1 MRSMRSNLLALT
13 LLSAASAAAA
23 EAGAT
28 SDVSGTE
35 TGAQADPQTGAQA
48 GTETGAQADP
58 QTDTQTQTGEVPS
71 STEPTAETKV
81 RAPKDPSKALDILNG
96 RMPLPIV
103 YAIRFQEDAGAK
115 NSDLAKKYG
124 TSVGKVFD
132 IRKGS
137 NFGYITKDY
146 KPSAEELA
154 AARAHIT
161 TGTST
166 KGSDLK
172 TLGGNPEAIEAF
184 LAAQTVATPEE
195 VAARGW
201 VIKQVGVAKPKDPNA
216 PAAAPKA
223 PKAPKAAKAGKGPKP
238 APTAGAA
245 ASMF

>member
-13 LLSAASAAAA
+13 LMSAASAAAA

-35 TGAQADPQTGAQA
+35 TGAQADP
-48 GTETGAQADP
+48 
-58 QTDTQTQTGEVPS
+58 QTQTGEVPS

-137 NFGYITKDY
+137 NFGYIDKDY

-223 PKAPKAAKAGKGPKP
+223 PKAPKAAKADKGPKP

>member
-1 MRSMRSNLLALT
+1 
-13 LLSAASAAAA
+13 
-23 EAGAT
+23 
-28 SDVSGTE
+28 
-35 TGAQADPQTGAQA
+35 
-48 GTETGAQADP
+48 
-58 QTDTQTQTGEVPS
+58 
-71 STEPTAETKV
+71 
-81 RAPKDPSKALDILNG
+81 
-96 RMPLPIV
+96 MPLPIV

-137 NFGYITKDY
+137 NFGYIDNNY

-166 KGSDLK
+166 KGSNLK

-223 PKAPKAAKAGKGPKP
+223 PKAAKAAKADKGPKP
-238 APTAGAA
+238 APTAGAS

>member
-13 LLSAASAAAA
+13 LMSAASAAAA

-35 TGAQADPQTGAQA
+35 TGAQA
-48 GTETGAQADP
+48 GAQADP

-137 NFGYITKDY
+137 NFGYIDKDY

-223 PKAPKAAKAGKGPKP
+223 PKAPKADKGNKP
-238 APTAGAA
+238 APTAGAS

>member
-13 LLSAASAAAA
+13 LMSAASAAAA

-35 TGAQADPQTGAQA
+35 TGAQ
-48 GTETGAQADP
+48 
-58 QTDTQTQTGEVPS
+58 TDTQTGEVPS

-137 NFGYITKDY
+137 NFGYIDKDY

-216 PAAAPKA
+216 PEAA
-223 PKAPKAAKAGKGPKP
+223 PKAPKAAKADKGPNP

>member
-1 MRSMRSNLLALT
+1 MRSNLLALT
-13 LLSAASAAAA
+13 LMSAASAAAA

-35 TGAQADPQTGAQA
+35 TGAQADPQTD
-48 GTETGAQADP
+48 T
-58 QTDTQTQTGEVPS
+58 QTDTQADTQAQTGEVPS

-103 YAIRFQEDAGAK
+103 YAIRFQEDADAK
-115 NSDLAKKYG
+115 SSGLAKKYG

-137 NFGYITKDY
+137 NFSYIDKDY

-223 PKAPKAAKAGKGPKP
+223 TKAPKAPKAA
-238 APTAGAA
+238 PTAGAT

>member
-13 LLSAASAAAA
+13 LMSAASAAAA

-35 TGAQADPQTGAQA
+35 TSA
-48 GTETGAQADP
+48 
-58 QTDTQTQTGEVPS
+58 QTDPQTQTGEVPS

-137 NFGYITKDY
+137 NFGYIDNNY

-216 PAAAPKA
+216 PEAA
-223 PKAPKAAKAGKGPKP
+223 PKAPKAAKAAKADKGPKP

>member
-13 LLSAASAAAA
+13 LMSAASAAAA

-35 TGAQADPQTGAQA
+35 
-48 GTETGAQADP
+48 
-58 QTDTQTQTGEVPS
+58 TGEVPS

-137 NFGYITKDY
+137 NFGYIDNNY

-216 PAAAPKA
+216 PEA
-223 PKAPKAAKAGKGPKP
+223 APKAAKAAKAAKADKGGKP
-238 APTAGAA
+238 APTAGAS

>member
-1 MRSMRSNLLALT
+1 MLFIHQPQEPLMNSFRSNRLAHLLLLT
-13 LLSAASAAAA
+13 AVSGAAA

-28 SDVSGTE
+28 SDTS
-35 TGAQADPQTGAQA
+35 GAQT
-48 GTETGAQADP
+48 TT
-58 QTDTQTQTGEVPS
+58 EVPS
-71 STEPTAETKV
+71 SNEPTAETKV
-81 RAPKDPSKALDILNG
+81 RAPKDPAKALDILNG

-115 NSDLAKKYG
+115 NSELAKKYG

-146 KPSAEELA
+146 LPSAEELA

-161 TGTST
+161 SGTSA
-166 KGSDLK
+166 KGSNLK
-172 TLGGNPEAIEAF
+172 ALGGDPEAIEAF
-184 LAAQTVATPEE
+184 LAAQTVATPEQ

-216 PAAAPKA
+216 PAAAAKPAKGRG
-223 PKAPKAAKAGKGPKP
+223 KAAENKP

>member
-13 LLSAASAAAA
+13 LMSAASATAA

-35 TGAQADPQTGAQA
+35 TGAQADTQA
-48 GTETGAQADP
+48 
-58 QTDTQTQTGEVPS
+58 QTGEVPS

-137 NFGYITKDY
+137 NFSYIAKDY

-216 PAAAPKA
+216 PEAAPE
-223 PKAPKAAKAGKGPKP
+223 APKAAKAAKAAKADKGPKP
-238 APTAGAA
+238 APTAGAS

>member
-13 LLSAASAAAA
+13 LMYAASAAAA

-35 TGAQADPQTGAQA
+35 TGAQADPQTG
-48 GTETGAQADP
+48 TETGAQA
-58 QTDTQTQTGEVPS
+58 DTQTQTGEVPS

-137 NFGYITKDY
+137 NFGYIDKDY

-223 PKAPKAAKAGKGPKP
+223 PKAAKAAKADKGPKP

>member
-1 MRSMRSNLLALT
+1 MRSNRSKLLALT
-13 LLSAASAAAA
+13 LMSAVSAAAA

-35 TGAQADPQTGAQA
+35 TGAQADPQTGA
-48 GTETGAQADP
+48 
-58 QTDTQTQTGEVPS
+58 QTGEVPS

-137 NFGYITKDY
+137 NFGYIDNNY

-223 PKAPKAAKAGKGPKP
+223 PKAAKAAKADKGPKP

>member
-13 LLSAASAAAA
+13 LMSAASAAAA

-35 TGAQADPQTGAQA
+35 AGAQI
-48 GTETGAQADP
+48 
-58 QTDTQTQTGEVPS
+58 DTQTQTGEVPS

-137 NFGYITKDY
+137 NFGYIDKDN

-216 PAAAPKA
+216 PAAAAKPAKG
-223 PKAPKAAKAGKGPKP
+223 KGKAAENKP

>member
-13 LLSAASAAAA
+13 LMSAASAAAA

-35 TGAQADPQTGAQA
+35 TGAQ
-48 GTETGAQADP
+48 
-58 QTDTQTQTGEVPS
+58 TDTQTDTQTGEVPS

-137 NFGYITKDY
+137 NFGYIDKDY

-216 PAAAPKA
+216 PEAAPKA
-223 PKAPKAAKAGKGPKP
+223 AKAAKAGKGPKP

>member
-13 LLSAASAAAA
+13 LMSAASAAAA

-35 TGAQADPQTGAQA
+35 TGAQADP
-48 GTETGAQADP
+48 P
-58 QTDTQTQTGEVPS
+58 TDTQTQTGEVPS

-137 NFGYITKDY
+137 NFGYIDKGY

-216 PAAAPKA
+216 PEAAPKA
-223 PKAPKAAKAGKGPKP
+223 PKAPKAAKADKGPKP

>member
-13 LLSAASAAAA
+13 LMSAASAAAA
-23 EAGAT
+23 AAGAT

-35 TGAQADPQTGAQA
+35 TGAQADPQTD
-48 GTETGAQADP
+48 TQADP
-58 QTDTQTQTGEVPS
+58 QTGEVPS

-137 NFGYITKDY
+137 NFGYIDKDY

-216 PAAAPKA
+216 PAAAAKPAKG
-223 PKAPKAAKAGKGPKP
+223 KGKAAENKP

>member
-1 MRSMRSNLLALT
+1 MKSFHSNRLAHLVLLTAV
-13 LLSAASAAAA
+13 SAAAA

-28 SDVSGTE
+28 SDTS
-35 TGAQADPQTGAQA
+35 GAQ
-48 GTETGAQADP
+48 ET
-58 QTDTQTQTGEVPS
+58 TEVPS
-71 STEPTAETKV
+71 SNEPTAETKA
-81 RAPKDPSKALDILNG
+81 RAPKDPAKALDILNG

-115 NSDLAKKYG
+115 NSELAKKYG

-146 KPSAEELA
+146 LPSAEELA
-154 AARAHIT
+154 TARAHIT
-161 TGTST
+161 TGTSAR
-166 KGSDLK
+166 GSDLK

-184 LAAQTVATPEE
+184 LAAQTVATSEQ

-216 PAAAPKA
+216 PAVAAAKPAKG
-223 PKAPKAAKAGKGPKP
+223 KGKAAENKP

>member
-35 TGAQADPQTGAQA
+35 TGAQADTQA
-48 GTETGAQADP
+48 
-58 QTDTQTQTGEVPS
+58 QTGEVPS

-103 YAIRFQEDAGAK
+103 FAIRFQEDAGAK

-137 NFGYITKDY
+137 NFGYIDNNY

-223 PKAPKAAKAGKGPKP
+223 PKAAKAATADKGPKP
-238 APTAGAA
+238 APTAGAS

>member
-1 MRSMRSNLLALT
+1 MKSFRSNRLAHLVLLTAV
-13 LLSAASAAAA
+13 SGAAA

-28 SDVSGTE
+28 SDTS
-35 TGAQADPQTGAQA
+35 GAQTASGD
-48 GTETGAQADP
+48 
-58 QTDTQTQTGEVPS
+58 VPS
-71 STEPTAETKV
+71 SNEPTAETKV
-81 RAPKDPSKALDILNG
+81 RAPKDPAKALDILNG

-115 NSDLAKKYG
+115 NSELAKKYG

-146 KPSAEELA
+146 LPSAEELA

-161 TGTST
+161 TGTSA
-166 KGSDLK
+166 KGSNLK
-172 TLGGNPEAIEAF
+172 ALGGNPEAIEAF
-184 LAAQTVATPEE
+184 LAAQTVATPEQ

-216 PAAAPKA
+216 PAAAAAAAAKPAKG
-223 PKAPKAAKAGKGPKP
+223 KGKAAENKP

>member
-13 LLSAASAAAA
+13 LMSAASAAAA

-35 TGAQADPQTGAQA
+35 TGI
-48 GTETGAQADP
+48 
-58 QTDTQTQTGEVPS
+58 QTDTLAQTGEVPS

-137 NFGYITKDY
+137 NFGYIDKDY

-223 PKAPKAAKAGKGPKP
+223 PKAPKAAKADKGPKP

>member
-13 LLSAASAAAA
+13 LMSAASAAAA

-35 TGAQADPQTGAQA
+35 TGAQA
-48 GTETGAQADP
+48 GTETGAQA
-58 QTDTQTQTGEVPS
+58 DTQTQTGEVPS

-137 NFGYITKDY
+137 NFGYIDKDY

-223 PKAPKAAKAGKGPKP
+223 AKAAKADKGPKP

>member
-13 LLSAASAAAA
+13 LMSAASAAAA

-35 TGAQADPQTGAQA
+35 TGAQA
-48 GTETGAQADP
+48 GAQADP
-58 QTDTQTQTGEVPS
+58 QTDAQTQTGEVPS

-137 NFGYITKDY
+137 NFGYIDKDY

-223 PKAPKAAKAGKGPKP
+223 PKAAKAAKADKGPKP

>member
-1 MRSMRSNLLALT
+1 MRSNHSNLLAPILM
-13 LLSAASAAAA
+13 SAASAAAA

-35 TGAQADPQTGAQA
+35 TG
-48 GTETGAQADP
+48 TETGAQTDA
-58 QTDTQTQTGEVPS
+58 QTATEVPS
-71 STEPTAETKV
+71 SNEPTAETKV
-81 RAPKDPSKALDILNG
+81 RAPKDPAKALDILNG

-115 NSDLAKKYG
+115 NSELAKKYG

-146 KPSAEELA
+146 LPSAEELA

-161 TGTST
+161 TGTSA

-184 LAAQTVATPEE
+184 LAAQTVATPEQ

-216 PAAAPKA
+216 PAAAAKPAKG
-223 PKAPKAAKAGKGPKP
+223 KGKGKAAENKP

>member
-13 LLSAASAAAA
+13 LMSAVSAAAA

-35 TGAQADPQTGAQA
+35 TG
-48 GTETGAQADP
+48 TETGAQ
-58 QTDTQTQTGEVPS
+58 TDTQTGEVPS

-103 YAIRFQEDAGAK
+103 FAIRFQEDAGAK

-137 NFGYITKDY
+137 NFSYIDNNY

-184 LAAQTVATPEE
+184 LAAQTVATPDE

-216 PAAAPKA
+216 PEA
-223 PKAPKAAKAGKGPKP
+223 APKAAKAAKAAKADKGPKP

>member
-13 LLSAASAAAA
+13 LMSAASAAAA

-35 TGAQADPQTGAQA
+35 TGAQ
-48 GTETGAQADP
+48 
-58 QTDTQTQTGEVPS
+58 TDTQTDTQTGEVPS
-71 STEPTAETKV
+71 STEPTAEIKV

-137 NFGYITKDY
+137 NFGYIDKDY

-223 PKAPKAAKAGKGPKP
+223 PKAPKAAKAAKADKGPKP
-238 APTAGAA
+238 APTAGAS

>member
-28 SDVSGTE
+28 SDVSGT
-35 TGAQADPQTGAQA
+35 
-48 GTETGAQADP
+48 
-58 QTDTQTQTGEVPS
+58 QTGEVPS
-71 STEPTAETKV
+71 STEPTAETKT

-137 NFGYITKDY
+137 NFGYVTKDY
-146 KPSAEELA
+146 LPSAEELT

-161 TGTST
+161 TGTSA

-184 LAAQTVATPEE
+184 LAAQTVATPEQ

-216 PAAAPKA
+216 PPAAPKVT
-223 PKAPKAAKAGKGPKP
+223 KGKAKASENKP
-238 APTAGAA
+238 APLAGAG

>member
-13 LLSAASAAAA
+13 LMSAASAAAA

-35 TGAQADPQTGAQA
+35 TGAQ
-48 GTETGAQADP
+48 
-58 QTDTQTQTGEVPS
+58 TDTQTDTQTGEVPS

-137 NFGYITKDY
+137 NFGYIDKDY

-216 PAAAPKA
+216 P
-223 PKAPKAAKAGKGPKP
+223 KAPKAAKAAKADKGPKP

>member
-1 MRSMRSNLLALT
+1 MLFIHQPQEPLMKSFRSNRLAHLVLLTAV
-13 LLSAASAAAA
+13 SAAAA

-28 SDVSGTE
+28 SDTS
-35 TGAQADPQTGAQA
+35 GAQTAT
-48 GTETGAQADP
+48 
-58 QTDTQTQTGEVPS
+58 EVPS
-71 STEPTAETKV
+71 SNEPTAETKV
-81 RAPKDPSKALDILNG
+81 RAPKDPAKALDILNG

-115 NSDLAKKYG
+115 NSELAKKYG

-146 KPSAEELA
+146 LPSAEELA

-161 TGTST
+161 TGTSA

-172 TLGGNPEAIEAF
+172 ALGGNPEAIEAF
-184 LAAQTVATPEE
+184 LAAQTVATPEQ

-216 PAAAPKA
+216 PAAAAKPAKG
-223 PKAPKAAKAGKGPKP
+223 KGKAAENKP

>member
-1 MRSMRSNLLALT
+1 MKSFRSNLLALT
-13 LLSAASAAAA
+13 LMSAASAAAA

-35 TGAQADPQTGAQA
+35 TGAQADPQTGAQ
-48 GTETGAQADP
+48 
-58 QTDTQTQTGEVPS
+58 TGEVPS
-71 STEPTAETKV
+71 STEPTAETKA

-137 NFGYITKDY
+137 NFGYIDNNY

-216 PAAAPKA
+216 PEAAPKA
-223 PKAPKAAKAGKGPKP
+223 PKAPKAAKAAKAGKGPKP
-238 APTAGAA
+238 APTAGAS

>member
-1 MRSMRSNLLALT
+1 MKSFRSNLLALT
-13 LLSAASAAAA
+13 LMSAASAAAA

-48 GTETGAQADP
+48 
-58 QTDTQTQTGEVPS
+58 DTQTQTGEVPS

-223 PKAPKAAKAGKGPKP
+223 PKAPKADKGAKGNKP
-238 APTAGAA
+238 APTAGAS

>member
-13 LLSAASAAAA
+13 LMSAASAAAA

-35 TGAQADPQTGAQA
+35 TGAQADTQA
-48 GTETGAQADP
+48 
-58 QTDTQTQTGEVPS
+58 QTGEVPS

-137 NFGYITKDY
+137 NFGYIDKDY
-146 KPSAEELA
+146 KPSAEELV

-223 PKAPKAAKAGKGPKP
+223 PKAPKAAKADKGPKP

>member
-13 LLSAASAAAA
+13 LMSAASAAAA

-35 TGAQADPQTGAQA
+35 TGAQA
-48 GTETGAQADP
+48 
-58 QTDTQTQTGEVPS
+58 DTQTQTGEVPS

-124 TSVGKVFD
+124 TSVGKIFD

-137 NFGYITKDY
+137 NFSYIDNNY

-166 KGSDLK
+166 KGSNLK
-172 TLGGNPEAIEAF
+172 ALGGNPEAIEAF

-195 VAARGW
+195 LAARGW

-223 PKAPKAAKAGKGPKP
+223 AKAPKADKGPKP
-238 APTAGAA
+238 APTAGAS

>member
-1 MRSMRSNLLALT
+1 MKSFRSNLLALT
-13 LLSAASAAAA
+13 LMSAASAAAA

-48 GTETGAQADP
+48 
-58 QTDTQTQTGEVPS
+58 DTQTQTGEVPS

-137 NFGYITKDY
+137 NFGYIDNNY

-223 PKAPKAAKAGKGPKP
+223 PKAPKADKGNKP
-238 APTAGAA
+238 APTAGAS

>member
-13 LLSAASAAAA
+13 LMSAASAAAA
-23 EAGAT
+23 EAGTT

-35 TGAQADPQTGAQA
+35 TGAQADP
-48 GTETGAQADP
+48 
-58 QTDTQTQTGEVPS
+58 QTQTGEVPS

-137 NFGYITKDY
+137 NFGYIDNNY

-216 PAAAPKA
+216 PEAA
-223 PKAPKAAKAGKGPKP
+223 KAPKAAKAGKGPKP
-238 APTAGAA
+238 APTAGAS

>member
-1 MRSMRSNLLALT
+1 MNSFRSNRLAHLVLLTAV
-13 LLSAASAAAA
+13 SGAAA

-28 SDVSGTE
+28 SDTF
-35 TGAQADPQTGAQA
+35 GAQTTA
-48 GTETGAQADP
+48 
-58 QTDTQTQTGEVPS
+58 EVPS
-71 STEPTAETKV
+71 SNEPTAETKV
-81 RAPKDPSKALDILNG
+81 RAPKDPAKALDILNG

-115 NSDLAKKYG
+115 NSELAKKYG

-137 NFGYITKDY
+137 NFSYITKDY
-146 KPSAEELA
+146 QPSAEELA

-161 TGTST
+161 TGTSA
-166 KGSDLK
+166 KGSNLK
-172 TLGGNPEAIEAF
+172 ALGGNPEAIEAF
-184 LAAQTVATPEE
+184 LAAQTVATPEQ

-216 PAAAPKA
+216 PAAAAKPAKPA
-223 PKAPKAAKAGKGPKP
+223 KGKGKAAENKP

>member
-1 MRSMRSNLLALT
+1 MKSFRSNRLAHLVLLTAV
-13 LLSAASAAAA
+13 SAAAA

-28 SDVSGTE
+28 SDTSGAAAST
-35 TGAQADPQTGAQA
+35 
-48 GTETGAQADP
+48 
-58 QTDTQTQTGEVPS
+58 EVPG
-71 STEPTAETKV
+71 STEPTVETKA
-81 RAPKDPSKALDILNG
+81 RAPKDPAKALDILNG
-96 RMPLPIV
+96 RMPLGFV
-103 YAIRFQEDAGAK
+103 YAIRFQEEAGAK
-115 NSDLAKKYG
+115 NSELAKKYG

-137 NFGYITKDY
+137 NFGYIDNNY

-223 PKAPKAAKAGKGPKP
+223 AKAAKAAKADKGPKP
-238 APTAGAA
+238 APTAGAS

>member
-13 LLSAASAAAA
+13 LLSTASAAAA

-35 TGAQADPQTGAQA
+35 TGEVHSS
-48 GTETGAQADP
+48 TEPTA
-58 QTDTQTQTGEVPS
+58 QTGEVPS
-71 STEPTAETKV
+71 STEPTAEIKV

-137 NFGYITKDY
+137 NFGYIDKDY

-201 VIKQVGVAKPKDPNA
+201 VIKQVGVAKPKA
-216 PAAAPKA
+216 A
-223 PKAPKAAKAGKGPKP
+223 PKAPKAAKAAKAAKADKGPKP
-238 APTAGAA
+238 APTAGAS

>member
-1 MRSMRSNLLALT
+1 MRSNLLALT

-35 TGAQADPQTGAQA
+35 TGAQ
-48 GTETGAQADP
+48 
-58 QTDTQTQTGEVPS
+58 TDTQTDTQTGEVPS

-137 NFGYITKDY
+137 NFGYIDNNY
-146 KPSAEELA
+146 RPSAEELA

-216 PAAAPKA
+216 PEA
-223 PKAPKAAKAGKGPKP
+223 APKAAKAAKAAKADKGPKP
-238 APTAGAA
+238 APTAGAS